1 MQGKTD
7 VAEKINIRYDNADML
22 LSRNAILR
30 HFKEGTIVIDPFD
43 ERKLKTTSYDVTLGD
58 FFWRETHPEGRA
70 SVHNLYDEISTKN
83 VWRGPYEAETA
94 GVIMERLSTNF
105 KNIKPNNKLIMLRP
119 GETILAH
126 TQEFIGGREKVVTK
140 MYARS
145 SMGRNFVEV
154 CKDAGWGDVGYF
166 NRWTMEVTN
175 NSQYFTIPLVVGRR
189 IGQIVF
195 YEVEPLTNTSDYVA
209 EGGKYQSSQNLEE
222 LKKTWSPHQMV
233 PQMHKDWEVK
243 QDVV

>member
-1 MQGKTD
+1 
-7 VAEKINIRYDNADML
+7 ML
-22 LSRNAILR
+22 LSRNAIIR
-30 HFKEGTIVIDPFD
+30 HLKDGTIVIDPFD

-58 FFWRETHPEGRA
+58 FFWREAHPEGRA
-70 SVHNLYDEISTKN
+70 TMHNIYDEASTRN
-83 VWRGPYEAETA
+83 VWRGPHKSEEA
-94 GVIMERLSTNF
+94 GIVMDRLGMQF
-105 KNIKPNNKLIMLRP
+105 KNVKVNDRIVLLRP

-126 TQEFIGGREKVVTK
+126 TQEFIGGRHNVVTK

-175 NSQYFTIPLVVGRR
+175 NSQYFTIPLVAGRR

-195 YEVEPLTNTSDYVA
+195 YEVEPLIDAPDYVG
-209 EGGKYQSSQNLEE
+209 EGGKYQHSQSLDE
-222 LKKTWSPHQMV
+222 LKSTWSPHMMI
-233 PQMHKDWEVK
+233 PQMHKDWEVGL
-243 QDVV
+243 